1 MATESGTDRS
11 PEVNTPST
19 RALNIHRLNSVD
31 VDDRRPTQTRIRVRI
46 PKNYY
51 QEPIISR
58 LISHHG
64 LTVNIAAALLGANA
78 RDDGW
83 FDLELRGS
91 QEQIQSGLIYL
102 DELDLEIWHDSTEQ
116 EDGW

>member
-1 MATESGTDRS
+1 MAAEYGTDRS
-11 PEVNTPST
+11 PDSHTPSVH
-19 RALNIHRLNSVD
+19 ALNINHSSSVG
-31 VDDRRPTQTRIRVRI
+31 VSDRRPTQIRIRVRI
-46 PKNYY
+46 PKDYY

-83 FDLELRGS
+83 FDLELHGS
-91 QEQIQSGLIYL
+91 SEQIQSGLIYL
-102 DELDLEIWHDSTEQ
+102 DELDLEVWHDSAGQ